1 MVPGLVLQGLLQ
13 QVANFKLAL
22 AKVLSKLRRG
32 RYIKQCIALFF
43 YLV

>member
-1 MVPGLVLQGLLQ
+1 MVPGLVLQGLLPLH

-22 AKVLSKLRRG
+22 AKVLSKLERG

-43 YLV
+43 Y